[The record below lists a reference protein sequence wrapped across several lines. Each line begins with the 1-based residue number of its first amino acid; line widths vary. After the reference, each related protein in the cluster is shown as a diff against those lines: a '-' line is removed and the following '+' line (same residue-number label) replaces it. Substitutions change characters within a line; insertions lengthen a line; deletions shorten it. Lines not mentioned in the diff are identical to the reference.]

1 MSVVEDG
8 DTGLFQVAGSNYPAS
23 VAPADVIALLDG
35 AVTEAVAQRAVD
47 AVTLMARA
55 YTRGEGFDQGVNADE
70 PNAEIAAVV
79 LSAACRLARNPGQ
92 LPTSESMGPFSFEV
106 RGGFQGFTLAE
117 LAVLD
122 RYRVHG
128 L

>member
-1 MSVVEDG
+1 MAAVNG
-8 DTGLFQVAGSNYPAS
+8 
-23 VAPADVIALLDG
+23 ADVAALLEG

-55 YTRGEGFDQGVNADE
+55 YTRGEGFDQGDDYDE
-70 PNAEIAAVV
+70 PNAEIAAAI
-79 LSAACRLARNPGQ
+79 LTAACRLSRNPGQ
-92 LPTSESMGPFSFEV
+92 LATSETMGPFGFEV
-106 RGGFQGFTLAE
+106 RGGFQGFSLAE
-117 LAVLD
+117 LAALD

>member
-1 MSVVEDG
+1 MGEVQAV
-8 DTGLFQVAGSNYPAS
+8 
-23 VAPADVIALLDG
+23 DVGALLG
-35 AVTEAVAQRAVD
+35 ESAPTEAVLDSAVK

-55 YTRGEGFDQGVNADE
+55 YTRSAGFDGDT
-70 PNAEIAAVV
+70 PNDEIAAAI
-79 LSAACRLARNPGQ
+79 LTAACRLARNPGQ
-92 LPTSESMGPFSFEV
+92 LGTSETMGPFTFDV

>member
-1 MSVVEDG
+1 MAAVNG
-8 DTGLFQVAGSNYPAS
+8 
-23 VAPADVIALLDG
+23 ADVAALLDG
-35 AVTEAVAQRAVD
+35 AATEAVAQRAVD

-55 YTRGEGFDQGVNADE
+55 YTRGEGFDQGTNHDE
-70 PNAEIAAVV
+70 PNPEIAAAI
-79 LSAACRLARNPGQ
+79 LTAACRLARNPGQ
-92 LPTSESMGPFSFEV
+92 LSTSETMGPFSVDV

-117 LAVLD
+117 LAALD

>member
-1 MSVVEDG
+1 MATVNGSD
-8 DTGLFQVAGSNYPAS
+8 VA
-23 VAPADVIALLDG
+23 ALLEG
-35 AVTEAVAQRAVD
+35 AATEDVGTRALA

-55 YTRGEGFDQGVNADE
+55 YTGGEGFTGDV
-70 PNAEIAAVV
+70 PNDEIAAAV
-79 LSAACRLARNPGQ
+79 LTAACRLARNPGG
-92 LPTSESMGPFSFEV
+92 LATSETMGPFSFDV
-106 RGGFQGFTLAE
+106 RGGFSGFTLGE